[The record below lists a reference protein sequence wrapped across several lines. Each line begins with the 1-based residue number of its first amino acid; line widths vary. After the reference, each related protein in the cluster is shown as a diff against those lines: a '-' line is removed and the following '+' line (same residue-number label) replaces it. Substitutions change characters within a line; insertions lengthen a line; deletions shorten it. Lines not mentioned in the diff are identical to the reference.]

1 MMIIRQPTNL
11 MAFLLLIVIIIFTSY
26 YPAMGLKGYESITLI
41 ITLSLLFLLSSYFSS
56 SAQRIE
62 RYPVSYIATLLV
74 VFLVWSAFGY
84 LYTVD
89 QDNSFSSILL
99 NISGIILLIGLV
111 LNIKEEEYLIK
122 FLWVVLFCAG
132 LMGSIAILQQFEVA
146 SVLFPVGDMKM
157 STGLYGNKNILATYM
172 LLHFPLAVYFLFYSE
187 SNKKKSLAGVLSILI
202 ILALIFSRSRGG
214 QVVLGVQIISMLVYF
229 ILKKDYSKILG
240 SFIALGLTMAMYSSI
255 LHFSTNTEVAGH
267 WEEVQ
272 DHIYGDILNGESNA
286 WESLAKRLLYWQI
299 GWEIFKDYW
308 LTGTGSWTFELL
320 FPKYLADSMLSF
332 VDLTKTANYPPHSHN
347 IFVQTATDSGVI
359 GLILL
364 LLFLISIYY
373 RGFYLLR
380 NADPKVK
387 NFSFFMILSIT
398 SFMIHN
404 QIEFNWIQICFIY
417 PFIYFVFSMDFLDR
431 KYNPIKNYD
440 QKISPLISSYILV
453 TFALVGALSAMN
465 YYKYQ
470 AILHEKIIIGTG
482 VVKMRMLTNKAKIY
496 CPSCG
501 WPHLEMAK
509 NLISQYRTS
518 QDPATLVTAEIELH
532 EAKLLSPFNP
542 KQFIYLAEVR
552 SFQKNWDEAKKLY
565 VQAFEH
571 MKMQRFALCRVT
583 AVNPDKC

>member
-146 SVLFPVGDMKM
+146 SVLFPVGNMKM

-214 QVVLGVQIISMLVYF
+214 QVVLGVQIVSMLVYF
-229 ILKKDYSKILG
+229 
-240 SFIALGLTMAMYSSI
+240 F
-255 LHFSTNTEVAGH
+255 
-267 WEEVQ
+267 
-272 DHIYGDILNGESNA
+272 
-286 WESLAKRLLYWQI
+286 
-299 GWEIFKDYW
+299 
-308 LTGTGSWTFELL
+308 
-320 FPKYLADSMLSF
+320 
-332 VDLTKTANYPPHSHN
+332 
-347 IFVQTATDSGVI
+347 
-359 GLILL
+359 
-364 LLFLISIYY
+364 
-373 RGFYLLR
+373 
-380 NADPKVK
+380 
-387 NFSFFMILSIT
+387 
-398 SFMIHN
+398 
-404 QIEFNWIQICFIY
+404 
-417 PFIYFVFSMDFLDR
+417 
-431 KYNPIKNYD
+431 
-440 QKISPLISSYILV
+440 
-453 TFALVGALSAMN
+453 
-465 YYKYQ
+465 
-470 AILHEKIIIGTG
+470 
-482 VVKMRMLTNKAKIY
+482 
-496 CPSCG
+496 
-501 WPHLEMAK
+501 
-509 NLISQYRTS
+509 
-518 QDPATLVTAEIELH
+518 
-532 EAKLLSPFNP
+532 
-542 KQFIYLAEVR
+542 
-552 SFQKNWDEAKKLY
+552 
-565 VQAFEH
+565 
-571 MKMQRFALCRVT
+571 
-583 AVNPDKC
+583 